1 MSKLGVFSYI
11 EEACAVLE
19 KKRARYT
26 ENGAWVAEFFEKTL
40 VDADETVGITYRIKT
55 AASLKEKLVRNNL
68 YKQYTAGEVVS
79 ACSDIIGVRVEC
91 RFLDDEKTVY
101 GKLCQ
106 FFGVPCEEAGEG
118 FFRPEGEH
126 RIMLRLGSPQPEK
139 QKNGLSIYR
148 IDGCVFSKGER
159 YNFELQIKSLV
170 NSFWSEIE
178 HKIIYKN
185 KRFMLID
192 DFVSELMGSINENL
206 KNIDRQLNMLFR
218 RCLDTSHSEQRE
230 ALENMLLTLINEVYS
245 RLVEKRAGISA
256 NIKPYSQALVKY
268 ILGYSTFAHKRSKPA
283 KSLPA
288 QEAPY
293 GGTTVRFMDWLKKM
307 DFNEI
312 AIGEQIEFSEPIV
325 YETDIQAAIGKKL
338 ISEMNNDFF
347 CNTFFHILFSVEVGN
362 DMQDFSTYVRYY
374 ARRIGADEKSA
385 EGKERLIAEIEK
397 ADAGKLVLESEIER
411 LSQIR

>member
-11 EEACAVLE
+11 EQACGVLE
-19 KKRARYT
+19 SKRALYT
-26 ENGAWVAEFFEKTL
+26 ENGVWITEFLEKVL
-40 VDADETVGITYRIKT
+40 SGADETVGVTYRIKT

-68 YKQYTAGEVVS
+68 YKQYTADEVVG
-79 ACSDIIGVRVEC
+79 ACSDIIGVRIEC

-106 FFGVPCEEAGEG
+106 LFGVPCEEAGEG
-118 FFRPEGEH
+118 YFRPEGEH
-126 RIMLRLGSPQPEK
+126 RIMLKLGSPQPEK

-148 IDGCVFSKGER
+148 IDGCVFAGGER

-206 KNIDRQLNMLFR
+206 KNIDSQLNMLFR

-256 NIKPYSQALVKY
+256 NIKPYSQARVKY
-268 ILGYSTFAHKRSKPA
+268 ILGYSTFATKKSTTI
-283 KSLPA
+283 KSLP
-288 QEAPY
+288 QDAPY
-293 GGTTVRFMDWLKKM
+293 GGTTVRFMDWMRKV

-312 AIGEQIEFSEPIV
+312 AIGEKIEFTTPIE
-325 YETDIQAAIGKKL
+325 YETDMQAVIGKKL
-338 ISEMNNDFF
+338 ISEMNDDFF

-362 DMQDFSTYVRYY
+362 DMQDFATYVRYY
-374 ARRIGADEKSA
+374 ARRIGADEKSK
-385 EGKERLIAEIEK
+385 EGKTRLIAEIEK
-397 ADAGKLVLESEIER
+397 GDAGKLVLESEIER
-411 LSQIR
+411 LAAIR

>member
-1 MSKLGVFSYI
+1 MNRLNVFSYL

-19 KKRARYT
+19 EKRLRYV
-26 ENGAWVAEFFEKTL
+26 ENGAWITEFFEKTL
-40 VDADETVGITYRIKT
+40 SDAEETVGVTYRIKT
-55 AASLKEKLVRNNL
+55 AASLKEKLVRNSL
-68 YKQYTAGEVVS
+68 YKQYTAREVVG

-91 RFLDDEKTVY
+91 RFEGDEKTVY

-118 FFRPEGEH
+118 YFRPEGEH
-126 RIMLRLGSPQPEK
+126 RIMLKLGSPQPEK
-139 QKNGLSIYR
+139 QRNGLSIYR
-148 IDGCVFSKGER
+148 IDGCVFSDGER
-159 YNFELQIKSLV
+159 YNFELQVKSLV

-185 KRFMLID
+185 KRYMLID

-245 RLVEKRAGISA
+245 RLVEKRAGIAA

-268 ILGYSTFAHKRSKPA
+268 ILGYSTFAHRKTMPA
-283 KSLPA
+283 KSLPV
-288 QEAPY
+288 QDAPY
-293 GGTTVRFMDWLKKM
+293 GGTTVRFMDWLRRV
-307 DFNEI
+307 DFNDI
-312 AIGEQIEFSEPIV
+312 RIGECIELPPVE
-325 YETDIQAAIGKKL
+325 YETELQAAIGKKL
-338 ISEMNNDFF
+338 MAEMNEDFF

-362 DMQDFSTYVRYY
+362 DLQDFSTYVRYY
-374 ARRIGADEKSA
+374 AHRIGAEKKSA
-385 EGKERLIAEIEK
+385 EGKKKLLDELER

-411 LSQIR
+411 LAQIG